1 MSQPSRKGLVSIVT
15 PVYNAERFIAE
26 TIKSVQSQTY
36 TDWELLLVND
46 CSSDSSV
53 AIISKIAAEDP
64 RIRLIN
70 LAENSGAAVA
80 RNAGLAAANGQYIAF
95 VDSDDCW
102 TETKLADQLTF
113 MQTSGS
119 VFSYTNFALVNEAG
133 DILKEQV
140 NLPERLTYSGLL
152 KNTAIAC
159 STVVI
164 DREAVGDFTMPL
176 VRKGQ
181 DTATWLKLMRER
193 QIAADGLDKVLNHYR
208 QVEGSISS
216 DRVGALRR
224 TWHTYRHLEQ
234 LPFPKAIYYFSH
246 YVLQAVMRRL

>member
-140 NLPERLTYSGLL
+140 NLPERLSYSGLL

>member
-1 MSQPSRKGLVSIVT
+1 MGQPIRKGLVSIVT

-26 TIKSVQSQTY
+26 TIKSVQNQTY
-36 TDWELLLVND
+36 TEWELLLVND
-46 CSSDSSV
+46 SSSDGSV
-53 AIISKIAAEDP
+53 AVISKLATEDP
-64 RIRLIN
+64 RIRLVN

-102 TETKLADQLTF
+102 TETKLSDQLAF
-113 MQTSGS
+113 MQQSGS
-119 VFSYTNFALVNEAG
+119 VFSYTNFALVNEVG
-133 DILKEQV
+133 EVLKEKV
-140 NLPERLTYSGLL
+140 SLPERLTYSGLL

-193 QIAADGLDKVLNHYR
+193 SIAADGLNKVLNYYR

-216 DRVGALRR
+216 DRMGALRR
-224 TWHTYRHLEQ
+224 TWHTYRYLEQ
-234 LPFPKAIYYFSH
+234 LPLPKAIYYFSH
-246 YVLQAVMRRL
+246 YVLQAILRRL

>member
-164 DREAVGDFTMPL
+164 DRESVGDFTMPL

-234 LPFPKAIYYFSH
+234 LPLPKAIYYFSH

>member
-164 DREAVGDFTMPL
+164 DRESVGDFTMPL